1 MTVPDR
7 LMAAARENV
16 EARLPG
22 RASDL
27 ERWSAARP
35 LTRLRSALPA
45 RPQVSEPPVLVLAS
59 DPERTVP
66 LSDPDPVG
74 DTLCRPIMVLHPTCP
89 KQIVNAFSS
98 APHLVLLDVGLLE
111 QLGVEAALQLRR
123 RHPAID
129 WMLGWQAPEPRWIE
143 WIVRCQAR
151 GGIAWDQPRREIL
164 RAIEAVLAG
173 EVWFSRATMQQ
184 LYVRL
189 LAGQR
194 PSLIGGDTADA
205 LAQAAAHPPL
215 TTREQEV
222 VALMQ
227 QGLTNKQI
235 AQRIGVSPNT
245 VKKHL
250 AHVFQKFGLHSRRQT
265 FG

>member
-1 MTVPDR
+1 
-7 LMAAARENV
+7 
-16 EARLPG
+16 LP
-22 RASDL
+22 S
-27 ERWSAARP
+27 
-35 LTRLRSALPA
+35 
-45 RPQVSEPPVLVLAS
+45 RPQASELPVLVLAR
-59 DPERTVP
+59 DPEVTVP
-66 LSDPDPVG
+66 LSDPAPAG
-74 DTLCRPIMVLHPTCP
+74 DAWCRPIVVLHPTCP
-89 KQIVNAFSS
+89 EQIVNAFSS

-111 QLGVEAALQLRR
+111 QFGVEAALQLRQ

-129 WMLGWQAPEPRWIE
+129 WMLGWQAPDPRWLE

-189 LAGQR
+189 LDGQR
-194 PSLIGGDTADA
+194 PSPVGGEAADPLSQPA
-205 LAQAAAHPPL
+205 VHPPL
-215 TTREQEV
+215 TMREQEV
-222 VALMQ
+222 MALMH

-265 FG
+265 LG

>member
-7 LMAAARENV
+7 LMAAAREDV
-16 EARLPG
+16 EARFQG
-22 RASDL
+22 RASDP
-27 ERWSAARP
+27 ERWSAV
-35 LTRLRSALPA
+35 RSPVVA
-45 RPQVSEPPVLVLAS
+45 PPVLVLAS
-59 DPERTVP
+59 DPELTAP
-66 LSDPDPVG
+66 LSDSDPAG
-74 DTLCRPIMVLHPTCP
+74 ETPCRPIVVLHPSGSE
-89 KQIVNAFSS
+89 QIVNAFSR
-98 APHLVLLDVGLLE
+98 APHLVLLDVGLLD

-129 WMLGWQAPEPRWIE
+129 WMLGWRAPGPRWTE
-143 WIVRCQAR
+143 WIVRCQA
-151 GGIAWDQPRREIL
+151 RREIL

-184 LYVRL
+184 VYVQL
-189 LAGQR
+189 LEAQR
-194 PSLIGGDTADA
+194 ASLLGGGTADA
-205 LAQAAAHPPL
+205 LAQAEVHPPL

-222 VALMQ
+222 MALMH

-250 AHVFQKFGLHSRRQT
+250 AHVFQKFGLHSRRQA

>member
-7 LMAAARENV
+7 WKAAARQDV
-16 EARLPG
+16 EARRRG
-22 RASDL
+22 
-27 ERWSAARP
+27 SATDSARC
-35 LTRLRSALPA
+35 SAV
-45 RPQVSEPPVLVLAS
+45 RPPVVAPPVLVLAS
-59 DPERTVP
+59 DPELTAP
-66 LSDPDPVG
+66 LTDPDPAG
-74 DTLCRPIMVLHPTCP
+74 ETPCRPIVVLHPSGP
-89 KQIVNAFSS
+89 EQIVSAFSP
-98 APHLVLLDVGLLE
+98 APHLVLLDVGLLDP
-111 QLGVEAALQLRR
+111 LGVEAVLQLRR

-129 WMLGWQAPEPRWIE
+129 WMLGWRAPEPRWTE

-151 GGIAWDQPRREIL
+151 GGIAWGQPRREIL

-173 EVWFSRATMQQ
+173 EVWFSRATLQQ

-189 LAGQR
+189 LDTQR
-194 PSLIGGDTADA
+194 ASPLGGDTA
-205 LAQAAAHPPL
+205 L

-222 VALMQ
+222 MALMH

-250 AHVFQKFGLHSRRQT
+250 AHVFQKFGLHSRRQA

>member
-7 LMAAARENV
+7 LMAAAREDV
-16 EARLPG
+16 EARLQG
-22 RASDL
+22 RASDP
-27 ERWSAARP
+27 ERWSAVRP
-35 LTRLRSALPA
+35 PVVA
-45 RPQVSEPPVLVLAS
+45 PPVLVLAS
-59 DPERTVP
+59 DPELTAP
-66 LSDPDPVG
+66 LSDPDPAG
-74 DTLCRPIMVLHPTCP
+74 ETPCRPIVVLHPSGSE
-89 KQIVNAFSS
+89 QIVNAFSR
-98 APHLVLLDVGLLE
+98 APHLVLLDVGLLD

-129 WMLGWQAPEPRWIE
+129 WMLGWRAPEPRWTE

-151 GGIAWDQPRREIL
+151 GGIAWGQPRREIL

-189 LAGQR
+189 LEAQR
-194 PSLIGGDTADA
+194 ASLLGGDTADA

-222 VALMQ
+222 MALMH

-235 AQRIGVSPNT
+235 AQRIGISPNT

-250 AHVFQKFGLHSRRQT
+250 AHVFQKFGLHSRRQS
-265 FG
+265 FC